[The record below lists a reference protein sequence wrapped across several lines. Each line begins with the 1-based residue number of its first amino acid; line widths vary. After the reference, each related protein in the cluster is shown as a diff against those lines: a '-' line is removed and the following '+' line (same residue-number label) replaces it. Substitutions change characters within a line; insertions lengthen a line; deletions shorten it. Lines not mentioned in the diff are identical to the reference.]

1 MIDLQPHL
9 DLTAHQAE
17 RILERWLGQ
26 RAACTGMQRLK
37 GGLVNTVLRLDFDAP
52 PHRAVLKLH
61 GRASHGF
68 AAEAQALRYLRAE
81 TACPVPQVFDED
93 DSARLV
99 PHAFLL
105 IEHVPGHCLD
115 GLDLEPVARIGL
127 ERQLANVLAQLH
139 EHRGA
144 SWGAVDAVDGSATWA
159 GLFASRLADARRR
172 VSVGRRLEPRVLS
185 MVDDAI
191 RIAPSWLADAGS
203 PTLVHGDIWDGNL
216 MVLPDGEGWRLSGLL
231 DPDLQ
236 FADVETNWHTSRSST
251 ARAMTSSRPTVAG
264 TRFDQATSS
273 AVSSTGYTPRWSTW
287 PCSATRSSVRSV
299 PARQRR
305 SGGSDQ
311 PEALR
316 DRRAGPRRATERL
329 GYGAGSSCAG
339 VP

>member
-1 MIDLQPHL
+1 MIDLEPHL

-105 IEHVPGHCLD
+105 IEHVPGRCLD

-127 ERQLANVLAQLH
+127 ERELANVLAQLH
-139 EHRGA
+139 EHRGTN
-144 SWGAVDAVDGSATWA
+144 WGAVDAVDGPATWA
-159 GLFASRLADARRR
+159 DLFASRLADARRH
-172 VSVGRRLEPRVLS
+172 VNVGRRLEPRVLS

-236 FADVETNWHTSRSST
+236 FADVEYELAYLEVFDCPRDDFF
-251 ARAMTSSRPTVAG
+251 RAYRRRHALRP
-264 TRFDQATSS
+264 
-273 AVSSTGYTPRWSTW
+273 GYE
-287 PCSATRSSVRSV
+287 
-299 PARQRR
+299 QRR
-305 SGGSDQ
+305 LFYWLYT
-311 PEALR
+311 ALVHVALFG
-316 DRRAGPRRATERL
+316 DTFFRAFSARTAASIRRL
-329 GYGAGSSCAG
+329 GPA
-339 VP
+339 